1 MGGGDRLLLIVQS
14 AKDSKLVMQV
24 TCAWWD
30 CCLLWRV
37 VGVNCVDGAGVT
49 GLMAALEK
57 ARQDFPRAVAEMR
70 NVYDKTQTF
79 YKEHNLLDIP

>member
-1 MGGGDRLLLIVQS
+1 MGLLPSKAGLI
-14 AKDSKLVMQV
+14 SKVVPDNDQV
-24 TCAWWD
+24 
-30 CCLLWRV
+30 R
-37 VGVNCVDGAGVT
+37 
-49 GLMAALEK
+49 LEK